1 MMEAALGAKSNK
13 LLRNLSRAASMPL
26 TAPSQE
32 NASGDEGEV
41 ASVVVGDEPEQYVI
55 SEPAITP
62 EQLRHTGG
70 DMRTLIAGSIALIAV
85 LAAGGVCS
93 AQVVV
98 KKEPMEGQLRTGATV
113 LVDDGTCGQGKI
125 KLITATGGNGNEIVG
140 LPPRSRTCVPRQAA
154 LR

>member
-1 MMEAALGAKSNK
+1 
-13 LLRNLSRAASMPL
+13 
-26 TAPSQE
+26 
-32 NASGDEGEV
+32 
-41 ASVVVGDEPEQYVI
+41 
-55 SEPAITP
+55 
-62 EQLRHTGG
+62 
-70 DMRTLIAGSIALIAV
+70 MRTLVPGSIALSLL

-98 KKEPMEGQLRTGATV
+98 KQEPMEGQLRTGATV

-125 KLITATGGNGNEIVG
+125 KLITATGGNGNEIKG

>member
-1 MMEAALGAKSNK
+1 
-13 LLRNLSRAASMPL
+13 MPL

-32 NASGDEGEV
+32 NAFGDEGVV
-41 ASVVVGDEPEQYVI
+41 ASVVVGDEPEQYAI
-55 SEPAITP
+55 SEPAIMP
-62 EQLRHTGG
+62 EQLRQTGG
-70 DMRTLIAGSIALIAV
+70 DMRTLVTGSMALTVV
-85 LAAGGVCS
+85 LAASGICS

-125 KLITATGGNGNEIVG
+125 KLITATGGNGNEIKG
-140 LPPRSRTCVPRQAA
+140 LPPRSRTCVSRQAD